1 MANKNF
7 EYRIAYY
14 PEAEVAEKSPTS
26 RQSDEIVVEATSVP
40 RAISRAKREGLI
52 VTKDLVVSVTPI
64 NAGRYSV

>member
-7 EYRIAYY
+7 EYRIAFY
-14 PEAEVAEKSPTS
+14 PESEVVEKSPTS
-26 RQSDEIVVEATSVP
+26 RQSDEIYVEATSVS
-40 RAISRAKREGLI
+40 RAISKAKREGLI